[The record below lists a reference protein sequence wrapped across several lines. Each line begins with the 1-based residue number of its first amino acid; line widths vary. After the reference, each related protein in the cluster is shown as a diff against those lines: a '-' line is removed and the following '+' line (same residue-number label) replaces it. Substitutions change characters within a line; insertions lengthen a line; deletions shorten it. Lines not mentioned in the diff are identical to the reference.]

1 MALHVPKA
9 PGFAQMLKDGAKVGD
24 VESEGGGRAGL
35 RLRRPQKACRH
46 ETGRGKVPEREACS
60 ACLAADAQHASL
72 SSGQASH
79 SPSRVGP
86 SRRSKVAGSHPSSA
100 VLSVGWRSGPA
111 LNGNWRCS
119 LMDLGG
125 TDEPVGARLGGCKM
139 EGTGPG
145 MV

>member
-35 RLRRPQKACRH
+35 RFRRPRKDCGS

-60 ACLAADAQHASL
+60 SCRAADAQHASL

-79 SPSRVGP
+79 STIRVRPSGRG
-86 SRRSKVAGSHPSSA
+86 KAAGSHPSSA
-100 VLSVGWRSGPA
+100 FLSVGWRSGP
-111 LNGNWRCS
+111 R
-119 LMDLGG
+119 
-125 TDEPVGARLGGCKM
+125 P
-139 EGTGPG
+139 
-145 MV
+145 